1 MKGPR
6 CQRNNSLA
14 GQRLH
19 FTRSPNVFVGA
30 VTEAM
35 VVTLAPRVH
44 GAFFGQSD
52 GKLTSALDFD
62 DPVVVER
69 LDPHRRLATIGPT

>member
-1 MKGPR
+1 M
-6 CQRNNSLA
+6 
-14 GQRLH
+14 
-19 FTRSPNVFVGA
+19 FVGA

-52 GKLTSALDFD
+52 GKLTTALDFD